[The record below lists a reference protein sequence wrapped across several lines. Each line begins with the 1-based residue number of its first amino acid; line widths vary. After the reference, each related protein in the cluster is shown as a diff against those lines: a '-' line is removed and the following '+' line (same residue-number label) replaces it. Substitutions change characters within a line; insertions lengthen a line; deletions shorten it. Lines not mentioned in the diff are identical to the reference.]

1 MSSSV
6 IWVASSVQNSSNA
19 FNRADYCTA
28 LGERG
33 LPIKTKD
40 LSDFGKALRRRLMAF
55 GLKRDSL
62 RSKNVSLVSSGITPT
77 IFRTSS

>member
-6 IWVASSVQNSSNA
+6 IWVASSMQNSSNA
-19 FNRADYCTA
+19 LSRADYCTA

-40 LSDFGKALRRRLMAF
+40 LSDFGKALRSRLIAF
-55 GLKRDSL
+55 GFKRDSL